1 MKRTLST
8 VVITLLAVVLL
19 GALVVLSGALS
30 VAADEPHSSLVFG
43 ILDAA
48 RERSIE
54 ARADDIRAPT
64 LDDAGMVRRGAGNYD
79 SMCASCHLAPGMD
92 PTELSAGLSPTP
104 PNLAK
109 DAPADAAEAF
119 WVVKHGIKATGMPAW
134 GKHMED
140 QYIWD
145 VVAFL
150 RKLPSLS
157 AEQYQAEVAASGGHS
172 HGGGESADHGHEEGE
187 DHEEGAA
194 DHHSHDTDN
203 PPAGSEH
210 TPAPAETTHV
220 HADGTKHLHSAPAS
234 GPVGAAKALHDAMSA
249 GDAARVQ
256 SLLDPKVMIMEGGNV
271 ERSLKEYA
279 AHHLPADLKFMKGVT
294 YTLERQTG
302 DSSGDLAW
310 VASEAALTGT
320 SDGKPVA
327 LASTETLVLK
337 NAGGTWKVVHIH
349 WSSKAAKGR

>member
-8 VVITLLAVVLL
+8 VAITLLAVALL
-19 GALVVLSGALS
+19 GALVVVSGALS

-43 ILDAA
+43 ILDTA

-54 ARADDIRAPT
+54 ARADDIQVPA
-64 LDDAGMVRRGAGNYD
+64 LDDADKVRRGAGNYD
-79 SMCASCHLAPGMD
+79 AMCAKCHLAPGMD
-92 PTELSAGLSPTP
+92 PTELSAGLSPAP

-109 DAPADAAEAF
+109 DAPVDAAEAF

-145 VVAFL
+145 VVAFV

-157 AEQYQAEVAASGGHS
+157 ADQYQAEVTASGGHS
-172 HGGGESADHGHEEGE
+172 HGGGESADHSHEEGE
-187 DHEEGAA
+187 NHEEGTTDHPSHDA
-194 DHHSHDTDN
+194 DDSPADSEHSHT
-203 PPAGSEH
+203 
-210 TPAPAETTHV
+210 
-220 HADGTKHLHSAPAS
+220 APAS

-256 SLLDPKVMIMEGGNV
+256 SLLDSKVLIMEGGNV

-279 AHHLPADLKFMKGVT
+279 AHHLAADLKFMKGVT
-294 YTLERQTG
+294 YKLERQTG
-302 DSSGDLAW
+302 DSSGDFAW
-310 VASEAALTGT
+310 VASEAALSGS
-320 SDGKPVA
+320 SDGKPLA
-327 LASTETLVLK
+327 LVSTETLVLK
-337 NAGGTWKVVHIH
+337 NVEGSWKVVHIH
-349 WSSKAAKGR
+349 WSSKAAKGG

>member
-8 VVITLLAVVLL
+8 VAITLLAVVLL
-19 GALVVLSGALS
+19 GAVVVVSGVLS

-43 ILDAA
+43 ILDTA

-54 ARADDIRAPT
+54 ARADDIQVPA

-79 SMCASCHLAPGMD
+79 AMCAKCHLAPGMA
-92 PTELSAGLSPTP
+92 PTELNRGLSPTP
-104 PNLAK
+104 PDLAK
-109 DAPADAAEAF
+109 DANADAAEAF
-119 WVVKHGIKATGMPAW
+119 WVIKHGIRGTGMPAW

-157 AEQYQAEVAASGGHS
+157 VEQYQAEVAASGGHS
-172 HGGGESADHGHEEGE
+172 HGDEVSGSAT
-187 DHEEGAA
+187 
-194 DHHSHDTDN
+194 HSH
-203 PPAGSEH
+203 SE
-210 TPAPAETTHV
+210 TAETTETTHV
-220 HADGTKHLHSAPAS
+220 HADGTKHTHTAPAS
-234 GPVGAAKALHDAMSA
+234 GPVGVAQALHDALSD

-256 SLLDPKVMIMEGGNV
+256 GLLDSRVMIMEGGNV
-271 ERSLKEYA
+271 ERSLEEYA
-279 AHHLPADLKFMKGVT
+279 GHHLPADLKFMKGVT
-294 YTLERQTG
+294 YKLERQTG

-310 VASEAALTGT
+310 VASEATLAGS

-327 LASTETLVLK
+327 LISTETLVLK
-337 NAGGTWKVVHIH
+337 NVAGRWKVVHIH
-349 WSSKAAKGR
+349 WSSKSAKGR

>member
-19 GALVVLSGALS
+19 GALVVVSGALS

-43 ILDAA
+43 ILDTA

-54 ARADDIRAPT
+54 ARADDIQVPA
-64 LDDAGMVRRGAGNYD
+64 LDDADRVRRGAGNYD
-79 SMCASCHLAPGMD
+79 AMCARCHLAPGVD

-109 DAPADAAEAF
+109 EAPADAAEAF
-119 WVVKHGIKATGMPAW
+119 WVIKHGIKSTGMPAW

-145 VVAFL
+145 VVAFV

-157 AEQYQAEVAASGGHS
+157 AEQYQAEVMASGGHS
-172 HGGGESADHGHEEGE
+172 HGAGESADHSHEEGD
-187 DHEEGAA
+187 DHEEGTA
-194 DHHSHDTDN
+194 DHHSHDTDHSS
-203 PPAGSEH
+203 AGSEH
-210 TPAPAETTHV
+210 TKHTH
-220 HADGTKHLHSAPAS
+220 TAPAS

-256 SLLDPKVMIMEGGNV
+256 RLLDPEVMIMEGGNV
-271 ERSLKEYA
+271 ERSLNEYA
-279 AHHLPADLKFMKGVT
+279 AHHLPADLKFMKGLT
-294 YTLERQTG
+294 YKLERQTG
-302 DSSGDLAW
+302 ESSGAFAW
-310 VASEAALTGT
+310 VANEATLSG
-320 SDGKPVA
+320 SSGGKPVT
-327 LASTETLVLK
+327 LVSTETLVLK
-337 NAGGTWKVVHIH
+337 NVGGSWKVVHIH

>member
-1 MKRTLST
+1 MKRTLSI
-8 VVITLLAVVLL
+8 VALTLLTVLLL
-19 GALVVLSGALS
+19 GALVVASGTLS
-30 VAADEPHSSLVFG
+30 VAADEPHSSIVFG
-43 ILDAA
+43 ILDTA

-54 ARADDIRAPT
+54 ARAGDIQVPA
-64 LDDAGMVRRGAGNYD
+64 LDDPAMARRGAGNYD
-79 SMCASCHLAPGMD
+79 SMCAKCHLAPGTD
-92 PTELSAGLSPTP
+92 PTELSAGLYPAP
-104 PNLAK
+104 PNLARHAQT
-109 DAPADAAEAF
+109 DPAEAF
-119 WVVKHGIKATGMPAW
+119 WVIKHGIRATGMPAW

-140 QYIWD
+140 RYIWD

-172 HGGGESADHGHEEGE
+172 HGGGESADHGHEEGD
-187 DHEEGAA
+187 DHEEG
-194 DHHSHDTDN
+194 
-203 PPAGSEH
+203 
-210 TPAPAETTHV
+210 ETTHV
-220 HADGTKHLHSAPAS
+220 HADGAKHTHSATAN
-234 GPVGAAKALHDAMSA
+234 GPVGAAKALHDALSA

-256 SLLDPKVMIMEGGNV
+256 SLLDPKVVIMEGGNV

-279 AHHLPADLKFMKGVT
+279 AHHLPADLKFMNAVT
-294 YTLERQTG
+294 HKLERQTG

-327 LASTETLVLK
+327 LASTETLVLR
-337 NAGGTWKVVHIH
+337 NVAGTWKVVHIH

>member
-8 VVITLLAVVLL
+8 VAITLLAVVLL
-19 GALVVLSGALS
+19 GALVVASGALS

-43 ILDAA
+43 ILDTA

-54 ARADDIRAPT
+54 TRADDIRVPA

-79 SMCASCHLAPGMD
+79 AMCAKCHLAPGMTA
-92 PTELSAGLSPTP
+92 TELNRGLAPTP

-109 DAPADAAEAF
+109 DANADAAEAF
-119 WVVKHGIKATGMPAW
+119 WVIKHGIKATGMPAW

-157 AEQYQAEVAASGGHS
+157 VEQYQAEVAASGGHS
-172 HGGGESADHGHEEGE
+172 HGGGES
-187 DHEEGAA
+187 
-194 DHHSHDTDN
+194 HSH
-203 PPAGSEH
+203 SE
-210 TPAPAETTHV
+210 TAETTHV
-220 HADGTKHLHSAPAS
+220 HTDGTEHTHTAPAN
-234 GPVGAAKALHDAMSA
+234 GPVGAAQALHDALSD

-256 SLLDPKVMIMEGGNV
+256 GLLDSKVMIMEGGNV
-271 ERSLKEYA
+271 ERSLEEYA

-294 YTLERQTG
+294 YKLERQTG

-310 VASEAALTGT
+310 VASEATLAGS
-320 SDGKPVA
+320 SDGKPLA
-327 LASTETLVLK
+327 LISTETLVLK
-337 NAGGTWKVVHIH
+337 NVGGRWKVVHIH
-349 WSSKAAKGR
+349 WSSKSAKGR

>member
-1 MKRTLST
+1 MKRTLSI
-8 VVITLLAVVLL
+8 VILTLLAVVLV
-19 GALVVLSGALS
+19 GALVVASGALS
-30 VAADEPHSSLVFG
+30 VAADEPHSSLLFG
-43 ILDAA
+43 MLDTA
-48 RERSIE
+48 RERSID
-54 ARADDIRAPT
+54 ARADDIQVPA

-79 SMCASCHLAPGMD
+79 SMCAQCHLAPGMD

-109 DAPADAAEAF
+109 HAHTDSAEAF
-119 WVVKHGIKATGMPAW
+119 WVIKHGIKSTGMPAW
-134 GKHMED
+134 GRHMED

-172 HGGGESADHGHEEGE
+172 HGGGESAGS
-187 DHEEGAA
+187 A
-194 DHHSHDTDN
+194 HSQ
-203 PPAGSEH
+203 SE
-210 TPAPAETTHV
+210 TAETTHV
-220 HADGTKHLHSAPAS
+220 HADGAQHTHNEPAS
-234 GPVGAAKALHDAMSA
+234 TPIAAAQALHNALSA

-256 SLLDPKVMIMEGGNV
+256 SLLDSKVMIMEGGNV

-294 YTLERQTG
+294 YKLERQTG

-310 VASEAALTGT
+310 VVSEASLTGT

-337 NAGGTWKVVHIH
+337 NAAGAWKVVHIH

>member
-8 VVITLLAVVLL
+8 VAITLLAVVLL
-19 GALVVLSGALS
+19 GALVVASGALS

-43 ILDAA
+43 ILDTA

-54 ARADDIRAPT
+54 ARADDIQVPA

-79 SMCASCHLAPGMD
+79 AMCAKCHLAPGMQ
-92 PTELSAGLSPTP
+92 PTELNRGLSPTP

-109 DAPADAAEAF
+109 PANADAAEAF
-119 WVVKHGIKATGMPAW
+119 WVIKHGIKATGMPAW

-157 AEQYQAEVAASGGHS
+157 VEQYQAEVAASSGHS
-172 HGGGESADHGHEEGE
+172 HGGGESAE
-187 DHEEGAA
+187 
-194 DHHSHDTDN
+194 HSH
-203 PPAGSEH
+203 SE
-210 TPAPAETTHV
+210 TAETTHV
-220 HADGTKHLHSAPAS
+220 HTDGTEHMHTAPAN
-234 GPVGAAKALHDAMSA
+234 GPVGAAQALHDALSD

-256 SLLDPKVMIMEGGNV
+256 DILDSKVMIMEGGNV

-279 AHHLPADLKFMKGVT
+279 GHHLPADLKFMKGVT
-294 YTLERQTG
+294 YKLERQTG

-310 VASEAALTGT
+310 VASEASLAGS

-327 LASTETLVLK
+327 LMSTETLVLK
-337 NAGGTWKVVHIH
+337 NVGGRWKVVHVH
-349 WSSKAAKGR
+349 WSSKSAKGR